1 MVQGGYFGENPAS
14 NALQCNLQS
23 YATYIAY
30 SKQQYKLEVARRE
43 LAEELV
49 YKLQQEVA
57 YLRSMQSENNVV
69 EGNQQ
74 YLSDP
79 DGQWQIWSGSN
90 Y

>member
-1 MVQGGYFGENPAS
+1 MVQSGYFGENPAS
-14 NALQCNLQS
+14 NALQRNLQS

-30 SKQQYKLEVARRE
+30 SKEQYKLEVARRE
-43 LAEELV
+43 VAEKRV

-57 YLRSMQSENNVV
+57 YLRLMHSKNNAV

-74 YLSDP
+74 YLGDP
-79 DGQWQIWSGSN
+79 DGQWQVWGGSN